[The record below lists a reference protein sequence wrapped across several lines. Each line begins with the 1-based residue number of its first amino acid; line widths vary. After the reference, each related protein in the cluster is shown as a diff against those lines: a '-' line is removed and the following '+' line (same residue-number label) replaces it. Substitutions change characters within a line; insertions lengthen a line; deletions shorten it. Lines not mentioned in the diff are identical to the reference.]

1 MEGIELGIQ
10 DLDRS
15 YQIDTQA
22 ASSGDEEDRQEVPE
36 RLTKRKRTKEEKERR
51 RSAKRARKEKR
62 RSETAQAAQIQVPQ
76 AQVGIEAEVAE
87 APADYDE
94 VEQVMEDAPVSEDN
108 KKRKQKKHK
117 KDKNK
122 GKKGGS
128 EEQEE
133 EDREAIA
140 ASAVAT
146 LAQALVS
153 SESDQVAPPVDQI
166 QTPAR
171 PTAATSTSATWRT
184 NPNQYGSTKVKKV
197 PLESSPPPAAS
208 SLTPAPPATQL
219 IPVTPL
225 TAASAG
231 ASSFAVRDKINSLKH
246 PKSSTNAPKA
256 IRSTRKGEDTKE
268 SDAQLRLRFKDP
280 KAQEEWLASTSIGK
294 TELLRLEKEG
304 ILSYKKGKFTEDEKV
319 SIKKALENYQKI
331 HRMSSFDLVELVMT
345 KTLQATDK
353 ETVREFWKDIA
364 ASVPGR
370 PILNVQPFVRRML
383 DPKAHKGRWTS
394 EEDELLLQAYAQHPR
409 EWTKISSIVD
419 RTEVDCRDRYLK
431 ELVNRDTRT
440 AGRWTKEEEDKLEE
454 VVDRVAKGLRAE
466 QVHGEERETPEEGTE
481 LVEPSDVPWDIVSK
495 EMGNTRSMTQCR
507 IKYRD
512 AIWPRKLGLGKDDHV
527 GRTLKVLT
535 RLKNLNY
542 ESEKHISWSQ
552 VRETLEKYSLKEIR
566 NSYSNLKKSVTSN
579 PHVASLTYPELI
591 KVMYDKA
598 VMQRGRKVRAD
609 QRDYPSKETV
619 ESGDEAY

>member
-94 VEQVMEDAPVSEDN
+94 VEQVVEDAPVSEDN

-231 ASSFAVRDKINSLKH
+231 ASSFAVRDKINSLKR

-304 ILSYKKGKFTEDEKV
+304 SKCN
-319 SIKKALENYQKI
+319 SSLEVFRWLISRSSSVVQEGKI
-331 HRMSSFDLVELVMT
+331 H
-345 KTLQATDK
+345 
-353 ETVREFWKDIA
+353 
-364 ASVPGR
+364 
-370 PILNVQPFVRRML
+370 
-383 DPKAHKGRWTS
+383 
-394 EEDELLLQAYAQHPR
+394 
-409 EWTKISSIVD
+409 
-419 RTEVDCRDRYLK
+419 
-431 ELVNRDTRT
+431 
-440 AGRWTKEEEDKLEE
+440 
-454 VVDRVAKGLRAE
+454 
-466 QVHGEERETPEEGTE
+466 
-481 LVEPSDVPWDIVSK
+481 
-495 EMGNTRSMTQCR
+495 
-507 IKYRD
+507 
-512 AIWPRKLGLGKDDHV
+512 
-527 GRTLKVLT
+527 
-535 RLKNLNY
+535 
-542 ESEKHISWSQ
+542 
-552 VRETLEKYSLKEIR
+552 
-566 NSYSNLKKSVTSN
+566 
-579 PHVASLTYPELI
+579 
-591 KVMYDKA
+591 
-598 VMQRGRKVRAD
+598 
-609 QRDYPSKETV
+609 
-619 ESGDEAY
+619 